1 MRKIYLLAIMI
12 TVGCS
17 SLFSQAYPD
26 RHSTSWTDG
35 WVSCVE
41 TESPNIKRDPG
52 HWIMYD
58 FGDQYSLH
66 GSTIWNFN
74 VPDTTNRG
82 IQDIVVDYS
91 NDGQNWTEVS
101 EFTVPE
107 ASGSTIY
114 QGEDGPNFDGVVAR
128 YVLVSVLNN
137 HGDPN
142 CVGMSELRIN
152 ATIATSTNIPEGELN
167 LVLDASPNPAS
178 EFTNISIS
186 EFSKGLN
193 YSLLDMSGKLLRQGS
208 VNGNEF
214 RLNTSSL
221 LSGVYSLTIHNE
233 NGKKS
238 ILINVINN

>member
-12 TVGCS
+12 AIGCS
-17 SLFSQAYPD
+17 DLIGQAYPD

-35 WVSCVE
+35 WVSCEE
-41 TESPNIKRDPG
+41 TESPNVKREPG

-66 GSTIWNFN
+66 ASTIWNFN

-91 NDGQNWTEVS
+91 NDGINWTEIT

-107 ASGSTIY
+107 APGSAFY
-114 QGEDGPNFDGVVAR
+114 QGDEGPDFEGVVAR
-128 YVLVSVLNN
+128 YVLISVLNN
-137 HGDPN
+137 YGDGN

-152 ATIATSTNIPEGELN
+152 ATIATSTNVPDGDLD
-167 LVLDASPNPAS
+167 LVMEANPNPAS
-178 EFTNISIS
+178 EFTTIKISDL
-186 EFSKGLN
+186 EEGLN
-193 YSLLDMSGKLLRQGS
+193 YSLTDLNGKLLRQGMI
-208 VNGNEF
+208 NNKEF

-221 LSGVYSLTIHNE
+221 VSGAYSFTAYNE
-233 NGKKS
+233 KGKKS

>member
-1 MRKIYLLAIMI
+1 MRKIYLLAFMVAI
-12 TVGCS
+12 GCTDII
-17 SLFSQAYPD
+17 SQAYPD

-82 IQDIVVDYS
+82 IQDIIIDYS
-91 NDGQNWTEVS
+91 NDGQVWTEATG
-101 EFTVPE
+101 FTVQE
-107 ASGSTIY
+107 APGSAFY
-114 QGEDGPNFDGVVAR
+114 QGDPGPDFDGIVAR

-137 HGDPN
+137 YGDAN

-152 ATIATSTNIPEGELN
+152 ATIATSTNVPDGELD
-167 LVLDASPNPAS
+167 LVLEANPNPAS
-178 EFTNISIS
+178 EFTNIVIGD
-186 EFSKGLN
+186 FQDDLN
-193 YSLLDMSGKLLRQGS
+193 YSLTDMNGKLLRQGIINS
-208 VNGNEF
+208 KEF
-214 RLNTSSL
+214 RLNTTSL
-221 LSGVYSLTIHNE
+221 VSGAYSMTVYNE

-238 ILINVINN
+238 ILINVIKN